1 MGGMALKE
9 RLVGAKR
16 RKAIFK
22 DWRNVAL
29 EIGKWVLVL
38 WLLWPVR
45 HAINGPVD
53 FSRVVLGILL
63 FVIFA
68 GKLFYDTIIMDIL
81 KQRRTSVKQDVLS
94 MIGIVLVLS
103 LVVGLLLFFVG
114 FVIIELYRSS
124 NQPGQ
129 E

>member
-1 MGGMALKE
+1 M
-9 RLVGAKR
+9 
-16 RKAIFK
+16 
-22 DWRNVAL
+22 AL